1 MFLSPLGSR
10 VHVPCAL
17 AVIIGGFAGGMSG
30 GCGTSS
36 DLDRAAAAIT
46 RQGVRTE
53 IDYIASDALQGRN
66 TPSPG
71 LDSAAQY
78 IIRTFTRAGLRPV
91 AGSYMQSFTLHTVS
105 LGDSNQLEVTTG
117 AGTVSL
123 ALNDDYVPFEITADR
138 AIDAELVF
146 AGYGITAPE
155 YHYDDYAGIDVRGK
169 IVFVLRH
176 EPGEDDAGSVFE
188 GKKATQYSSVLS
200 KMRQAREH
208 GAVGMLVATDP
219 LNHTSLVPRGFP
231 WPSLSKFI
239 PRDALPTSLAMDE
252 SEKLPVVHVGET
264 AIRMLFGG
272 VDSLRR
278 LQSAID
284 HAVAPRSFAFRGIR
298 VHLRTSTL
306 VHESATQNVVGVL
319 EGIDPLRHNELVVV
333 GAHYDHLGVIRNAPV
348 GTDSIY
354 NGADDNGSG
363 TVALLEVAK
372 ALGAMP
378 RKPLRSI
385 LLMAFAGEEKGLY
398 GSITYTRHPL
408 FPLDSTV
415 AMLNMDMVG
424 RNEEDSLQLIGAQE
438 GSFLMRAARAENA
451 AIGFRLVRTSLESGG
466 SDHES
471 FEKQHIPVL
480 FFHSGLH
487 PEYHRVDDEARLISD
502 AKIARV
508 ADLVFRTAWH
518 VANQEDSSIHPS
530 LKGNP

>member
-1 MFLSPLGSR
+1 VR
-10 VHVPCAL
+10 VPSSL
-17 AVIIGGFAGGMSG
+17 AVIICSFVFGISG
-30 GCGTSS
+30 GCGTTS
-36 DLDRAAAAIT
+36 DIDRAAGAIT

-71 LDSAAQY
+71 LDTAAEY
-78 IIRTFTRAGLRPV
+78 IVRTFVRAGLRPV
-91 AGSYMQSFTLHTVS
+91 AGSYFQTFKLHTVS
-105 LGDSNQLEVTTG
+105 LGDSNLLEVTTA
-117 AGTVSL
+117 AGTASL
-123 ALNDDYVPFEITADR
+123 TLGDDFIPFEITADR
-138 AIDAELVF
+138 AVDAELVF

-176 EPGEDDAGSVFE
+176 EPGEEDAGSVFE
-188 GKKATQYSSVLS
+188 GKKATKYSSVLS

-239 PRDALPTSLAMDE
+239 PRDLLPTSLAMAE
-252 SEKLPVVHVGET
+252 SEKLPVVHVGEG
-264 AIRMLFGG
+264 AIRLLCGG

-284 HAVAPRSFAFRGIR
+284 RASAPRSFAVRGTR
-298 VHLRTSTL
+298 VHLRTSTI
-306 VHESATQNVVGVL
+306 VQESGTQNVVGVL
-319 EGIDPLRHNELVVV
+319 EGIDPLRRNELVIV
-333 GAHYDHLGVIRNAPV
+333 GAHYDHLGVIRNSPA
-348 GTDSIY
+348 GTDSIF

-363 TVALLEVAK
+363 TVALLEIAK

-385 LLMAFAGEEKGLY
+385 LLIAFAGEEKGLF
-398 GSITYTRHPL
+398 GSISYTRNPL

-424 RNEEDSLQLIGAQE
+424 RNGEDSLQLIGAPE
-438 GSFLMRAARAENA
+438 ESFLMRAAREENA
-451 AIGFRLVRTSLESGG
+451 AVGFRLVRTSVASGG

-480 FFHSGLH
+480 FYHSGLH
-487 PEYHRVDDEARLISD
+487 PEYHQTGDEARLISD

-518 VANQEDSSIHPS
+518 VANQEDSLIHPS
-530 LKGNP
+530 LRGNP